1 MIARGKIKD
10 GRHVV
15 LDFYDLLIDPIL
27 QRILTLAAAD
37 TELRQK
43 RRVVHPRPVRLKIE

>member
-1 MIARGKIKD
+1 MARGRASRLKHPQK
-10 GRHVV
+10 
-15 LDFYDLLIDPIL
+15 LLPIM
-27 QRILTLAAAD
+27 QRILTMAAAD